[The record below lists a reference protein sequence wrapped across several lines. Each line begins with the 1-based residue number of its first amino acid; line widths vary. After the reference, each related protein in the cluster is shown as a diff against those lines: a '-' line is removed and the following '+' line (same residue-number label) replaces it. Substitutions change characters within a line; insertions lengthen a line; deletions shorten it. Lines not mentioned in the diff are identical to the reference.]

1 MRRDQ
6 SSVRRMVGV
15 GERCGFRVSIGC
27 CQLWASCLG
36 EEAVV
41 VVAEAAV
48 HSCRIAVVVAGPK
61 HVSYQFRE
69 RLPLSM
75 PCAYLI
81 VSILLRRRRRLAV
94 VVVEGWLRAL
104 VSVLLWRS
112 GIRQHRSSFAR
123 HCLLTERRIVAVEE
137 GILGEVERHSC
148 SEAAARRSHRHR
160 GIAGQDSR
168 TCRVAMC
175 DCCRGF
181 LKCPRVLAE
190 MPDSR
195 G

>member
-1 MRRDQ
+1 VRRDR

-27 CQLWASCLG
+27 CQLWASCLD

-41 VVAEAAV
+41 VVAEVAA
-48 HSCRIAVVVAGPK
+48 HSCRTAVVVVAGPK
-61 HVSYQFRE
+61 HVSHQFRE
-69 RLPLSM
+69 RLLFSM

-112 GIRQHRSSFAR
+112 GFVSTDQALHVIVYSRSAV
-123 HCLLTERRIVAVEE
+123 LLLWRRVSLGRWSTIVVLRRRRRAVATATVVLLARIVGHVE
-137 GILGEVERHSC
+137 LR
-148 SEAAARRSHRHR
+148 
-160 GIAGQDSR
+160 
-168 TCRVAMC
+168 
-175 DCCRGF
+175 
-181 LKCPRVLAE
+181 
-190 MPDSR
+190 
-195 G
+195 

>member
-1 MRRDQ
+1 M
-6 SSVRRMVGV
+6 
-15 GERCGFRVSIGC
+15 
-27 CQLWASCLG
+27 
-36 EEAVV
+36 

-81 VSILLRRRRRLAV
+81 VSILLRWRRRLAV

-112 GIRQHRSSFAR
+112 GFVSTDQALHVIVYSRSAV
-123 HCLLTERRIVAVEE
+123 LLLWRRVSLGRWSAIVVLRRRRAVATATVVLLARIVGHVELRCAIAVEVSSSVRAYWQRCR
-137 GILGEVERHSC
+137 IAVDDNAQIAVCERALQC
-148 SEAAARRSHRHR
+148 FR
-160 GIAGQDSR
+160 
-168 TCRVAMC
+168 
-175 DCCRGF
+175 
-181 LKCPRVLAE
+181 
-190 MPDSR
+190 
-195 G
+195 

>member
-1 MRRDQ
+1 M
-6 SSVRRMVGV
+6 
-15 GERCGFRVSIGC
+15 
-27 CQLWASCLG
+27 
-36 EEAVV
+36 
-41 VVAEAAV
+41 
-48 HSCRIAVVVAGPK
+48 VAG
-61 HVSYQFRE
+61 SGIR
-69 RLPLSM
+69 
-75 PCAYLI
+75 I
-81 VSILLRRRRRLAV
+81 
-94 VVVEGWLRAL
+94 VVEAW
-104 VSVLLWRS
+104 V
-112 GIRQHRSSFAR
+112 RQHRSSFAR

-137 GILGEVERHSC
+137 GILGEVEHHSC
-148 SEAAARRSHRHR
+148 SEAAAARRSPRHR